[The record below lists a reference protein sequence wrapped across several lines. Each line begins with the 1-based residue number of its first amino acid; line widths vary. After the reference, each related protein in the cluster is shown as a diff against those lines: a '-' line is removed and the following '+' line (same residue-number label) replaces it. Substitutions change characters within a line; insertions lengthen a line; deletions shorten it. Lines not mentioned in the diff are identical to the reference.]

1 MFWKQV
7 WKDPWSSSL
16 TTRLM
21 STVPTRLWASWGQEL
36 CLQTSVAPDSV
47 PNTQRVG
54 PRYLLGWKGEEM
66 REGKERKKEVSWKER
81 SGKKK
86 KAKTQNLPRKPQ
98 SADPKVYWPIFSLS
112 LSFFFFLPALWGIWD
127 LSSLIQDQTHTSC
140 NGSPEF

>member
-36 CLQTSVAPDSV
+36 CLQASVAPDTV

-54 PRYLLGWKGEEM
+54 PRYLLGWKGEEL

-86 KAKTQNLPRKPQ
+86 KKRKPKTCWESPSQ
-98 SADPKVYWPIFSLS
+98 LILRCIDLFSLS
-112 LSFFFFLPALWGIWD
+112 LPLFFFLPALWGIWD